1 MFCSFQ
7 AKYET
12 KRTMQLSLQMFWS
25 SKQACVCAVLC
36 DLIDRQII
44 AHFQS
49 VVMQNVR
56 LGHYGYVGDG
66 AEVETFSNCK
76 NLLKQFYVIPMLFPH
91 SGNLASL
98 TYEARRNLAEKN
110 QMILLIK
117 FYLMKLCHFQMEN
130 GRYYFCVGS

>member
-1 MFCSFQ
+1 
-7 AKYET
+7 
-12 KRTMQLSLQMFWS
+12 
-25 SKQACVCAVLC
+25 
-36 DLIDRQII
+36 
-44 AHFQS
+44 
-49 VVMQNVR
+49 MQNVR

-130 GRYYFCVGS
+130 GRLFFLFFFGFLNINVSIGSRNGLVPNDTKVIPCSI